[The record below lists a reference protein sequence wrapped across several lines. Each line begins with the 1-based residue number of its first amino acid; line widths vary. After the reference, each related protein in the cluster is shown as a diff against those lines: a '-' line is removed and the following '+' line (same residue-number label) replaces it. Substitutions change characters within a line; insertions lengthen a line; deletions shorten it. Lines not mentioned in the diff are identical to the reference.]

1 VEEIEQK
8 ILSGMAFL
16 RLLSGL
22 LEIIAALLFLRLQ
35 KVETALQLNAILG
48 LVGPMVFL
56 LVSTLGL
63 VAVAVRL
70 SLVKVCLIVLGV
82 LFTILGT
89 KS

>member
-1 VEEIEQK
+1 MEAIENK
-8 ILSGMAFL
+8 ILSGMAIL
-16 RLLSGL
+16 RMLSGL
-22 LEIIAALLFLRLQ
+22 LEIATALLILRLQ

-56 LVSTLGL
+56 LVSALGL

-70 SLVKVCLIVLGV
+70 SPAKVCLIVLGV
-82 LFTILGT
+82 LFIIIGT

>member
-8 ILSGMAFL
+8 ILSGMAIL

>member
-1 VEEIEQK
+1 MEEIEQK
-8 ILSGMAFL
+8 ILSGMAIL

>member
-1 VEEIEQK
+1 MEEIEQK